1 MKKIEKVVNEFKN
14 EIEIENLRCDRNKKI
29 AKVLTTIIDNEFLK
43 DYKAQFIEAN
53 SKLLFEYTNQYDET
67 MEMKIGLQ
75 SDLGFYISFYDER
88 IVFEDT
94 CARSV
99 VNYIEKLAVEFEDFP
114 DF

>member
-14 EIEIENLRCDRNKKI
+14 EIEVENLKYDRNKKI
-29 AKVLTTIIDNEFLK
+29 VEVLTTIIDEKFLK

-67 MEMKIGLQ
+67 MKMEIGLQ
-75 SDLGFYISFYDER
+75 SDLRFYIHFYDER

-94 CARSV
+94 CVRTV
-99 VNYIEKLAVEFEDFP
+99 VNYIKKLAVKFEDFP